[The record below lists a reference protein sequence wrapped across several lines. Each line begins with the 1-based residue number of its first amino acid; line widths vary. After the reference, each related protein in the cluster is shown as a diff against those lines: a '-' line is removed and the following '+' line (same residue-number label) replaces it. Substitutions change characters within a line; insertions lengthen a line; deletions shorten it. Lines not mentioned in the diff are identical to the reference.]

1 MSLHISAV
9 SVEGDA
15 RASLE
20 SLFAKCVYKSSAP
33 PESVP
38 AWDHLHNALIN
49 PEDKGVVYH
58 DTRTTIIDPE
68 LVMMFDEEPLKE
80 ISKKFGSVLTMICEG
95 ISATYGFAVY
105 RGGEKIRSLTVI
117 SGEII
122 HQFGESLPEEGD
134 IDALSLS
141 EEAVLDILSRLGFDY
156 SSMEKGNQF
165 EVYHLEFA
173 GGELE

>member
-15 RASLE
+15 RASLAN
-20 SLFAKCVYKSSAP
+20 LFAKCVYKPSAP
-33 PESVP
+33 PETVT
-38 AWDHLHNALIN
+38 AWDHLHAALVN

-68 LVMMFDEEPLKE
+68 LVMIFDEEPLKE

-105 RGGEKIRSLTVI
+105 QGGEKIRSLTVI
-117 SGEII
+117 SGEVI
-122 HQFGESLPEEGD
+122 HQFGESLPEEESV
-134 IDALSLS
+134 DAITLS
-141 EEAVLDILSRLGFDY
+141 EETVLEILAKLGFDY
-156 SSMEKGNQF
+156 FDLEKGNEF
-165 EVYHLEFA
+165 EVHHLEFA
-173 GGELE
+173 GDALE